1 MNDCCKKYY
10 SRGYN
15 TGSRNA
21 WPAHRPPTPPN
32 ECVKNLMQAAE
43 KLRDIADNICA
54 TLLADDVFVEEL
66 SPGIDGVD
74 EAMEHIASW
83 LLRRK
88 KFYN

>member
-15 TGSRNA
+15 AGSRGA
-21 WPAHRPPTPPN
+21 WPSHRPPAPPN

-54 TLLADDVFVEEL
+54 TLLEDDVFVEEL

-83 LLRRK
+83 LLEK
-88 KFYN
+88 YV

>member
-1 MNDCCKKYY
+1 
-10 SRGYN
+10 
-15 TGSRNA
+15 
-21 WPAHRPPTPPN
+21 
-32 ECVKNLMQAAE
+32 MQAAE

-54 TLLADDVFVEEL
+54 TLLEDDVFVEEL